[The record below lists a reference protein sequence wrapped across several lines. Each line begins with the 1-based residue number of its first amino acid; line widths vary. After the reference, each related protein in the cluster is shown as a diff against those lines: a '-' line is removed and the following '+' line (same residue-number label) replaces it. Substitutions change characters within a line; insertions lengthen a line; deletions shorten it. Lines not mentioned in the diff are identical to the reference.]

1 MQISKFKLSEGIKK
15 IQSDG
20 WGWRSLGW
28 LTLMPVLA
36 LSLCSC
42 ALNSPPVI
50 LGAVGPG
57 PKARSYG
64 NEGMLQVFTS
74 TVEFNDGGVRYY
86 PHTAYRIYSEKGDF
100 IKYVRNHTAGWDQRA
115 EVVNLPAGSYL
126 VKATSEGLGAV
137 RVPVVVKGSQLTA
150 VYLDRTPMREVKGE
164 DESQFVR
171 FPGGKIV
178 GWRAELTDAK

>member
-1 MQISKFKLSEGIKK
+1 MQTSICKWFEGTKK
-15 IQSDG
+15 IQLPGGALWS
-20 WGWRSLGW
+20 WTW
-28 LTLMPVLA
+28 LILMPVIA

-42 ALNSPPVI
+42 ALNSPPVV

-115 EVVNLPAGSYL
+115 EVVNLPAGNYL
-126 VKATSEGLGAV
+126 VKAISEGLGAV
-137 RVPVVVKGSQLTA
+137 RVPVVVKGTQLTA
-150 VYLDRTPMREVKGE
+150 VYLDRTPMREVQGE

-178 GWRAELTDAK
+178 GWRAELTDAR